1 MKLLSVKS
9 RLWASLF
16 LLCLSLFNTL
26 AVILPYSRLKIDF
39 AEDIRLYMPLLVSVC
54 LLVFAIFLQRYPS
67 PRETLKE
74 LRLTLEK
81 QGKLVKAW
89 DDVNIAVEPFAKMS
103 RGKKI
108 AQLMFLFFGLAFFGL
123 ALADLLAWMEPL
135 SMVASDG
142 RLIVIPGWV
151 TASLGLC
158 VAFLCLVAAHLQK
171 FRLTDGWQDELRR
184 IAKDAGIK
192 Y

>member
-16 LLCLSLFNTL
+16 LLCLSLLNIL
-26 AVILPYSRLKIDF
+26 AVVLPYFRFKFSV

-54 LLVFAIFLQRYPS
+54 LLVFAIFLQRHPS
-67 PRETLKE
+67 PKETLKE

-89 DDVNIAVEPFAKMS
+89 DDVSIVVEPFAKMS

-108 AQLMFLFFGLAFFGL
+108 AQLMFLFFGLAFFVL
-123 ALADLLAWMEPL
+123 ALADLLAWLEPL
-135 SMVASDG
+135 IMVASDG
-142 RLIVIPGWV
+142 KPIIIPGWV
-151 TASLGLC
+151 TASLGFC
-158 VAFLCLVAAHLQK
+158 VAFLCLAAVHLQK
-171 FRLTDGWQDELRR
+171 FRLSDGWQDELRR